1 MNEQDQNP
9 GESGPL
15 AFEEIIYAAP
25 DLDYSEEPSLAEY
38 TAYHTPTLG
47 YETRRIDL
55 SDFATAPF
63 LIPWPFSYEEAPIN
77 GYLRVPINEEEPDAT
92 FPLVLF
98 AHGNHL
104 PAPTVIPGRG
114 LVQGEDST
122 PGYLY
127 LCELLASHGIIAG
140 TIDANYL
147 NFTSGENDARAI
159 LHLEHIRQFQLW
171 HESDDHPL
179 AGKVDL
185 ENIMIV
191 GHSRGGEA
199 VGHATFFN
207 GLRQRVPDGLAA
219 DDFPVPLDGS
229 QGLGPYGFNIRAVV
243 AIAPTDGQFRP
254 LIDGNPTATVVLEN
268 YFVIHGSR
276 DGDVSTFDGHLTY
289 DRAHPIDL
297 DEPTQPATGFKALA
311 WIYGANHNFFN
322 RAWPIEAGTS
332 ESLTREAQEEISKV
346 YMGAIARATLLGES
360 DYLDLLQ
367 DHRVGAIEGWLDPE
381 VTIVS
386 QYQAP
391 NRRFIQHFEEPGLD
405 LVTSSPVS
413 GTVDTIGL
421 DNLQRPVI
429 ALDETRILLFL

>member
-1 MNEQDQNP
+1 MDEQNQSP
-9 GESGPL
+9 AESGQ
-15 AFEEIIYAAP
+15 FDIEKIIYAEP
-25 DLDYSEEPSLAEY
+25 GLDYSNEPSLLEY
-38 TAYHTPTLG
+38 TIYHQPTPA
-47 YETRRIDL
+47 YETRSIDI
-55 SDFATAPF
+55 SDFATAPSI
-63 LIPWPFSYEEAPIN
+63 IPWPFTYEEAPIN
-77 GYLRVPINEEEPDAT
+77 GYLRVPIGDGP

-104 PAPTVIPGRG
+104 PASTMIPGRG

-127 LCELLASHGIIAG
+127 LCDLLASHGIIAG
-140 TIDANYL
+140 SIDANYL

-159 LHLEHIRQFQLW
+159 LHLEHIRQFQIW
-171 HESDDHPL
+171 NETEGHPL

-185 ENIMIV
+185 GKIMIV

-207 GLRQRVPDGLAA
+207 GLSQRVPDLLAA

-229 QGLGPYGFNIRAVV
+229 HGLGPYGFNISAAV

-254 LIDGNPTATVVLEN
+254 ALGERTIVRDNYIVL
-268 YFVIHGSR
+268 HGSR
-276 DGDVSTFDGHLTY
+276 DGDVLTFDGHLTY

-297 DEPTQPATGFKALA
+297 AEPTRSAQGFKALV

-322 RAWPIEAGTS
+322 SAWPIEAGTS
-332 ESLTREAQEEISKV
+332 DSLTRPVQEEIAKV
-346 YMGAIARATLLGES
+346 YIGAIARATLLDET

-367 DHRVGAIEGWLDPE
+367 DQRIGTLGEWIDPD

-386 QYQAP
+386 QYQDPTRANYLQP
-391 NRRFIQHFEEPGLD
+391 STWR
-405 LVTSSPVS
+405 S
-413 GTVDTIGL
+413 GHHRHGCTETIP
-421 DNLQRPVI
+421 Q
-429 ALDETRILLFL
+429 